1 ILAERIQHA
10 FRTRPFTAVGVDRAI
25 TISIGIA
32 SDIARNDQIAS
43 VLIARA
49 DEALYV
55 AKRNGRDRTELWHP
69 GMRAFDGSLPGRR
82 SIEMGAIKMEE

>member
-1 ILAERIQHA
+1 VEH
-10 FRTRPFTAVGVDRAI
+10 AI

-32 SDIARNDQIAS
+32 SDIARNDRIAS

-55 AKRNGRDRTELWHP
+55 AKRNGRDRNELWHP

-82 SIEMGAIKMEE
+82 PIDQSALKLDE

>member
-1 ILAERIQHA
+1 VE
-10 FRTRPFTAVGVDRAI
+10 RAI

-32 SDIARNDQIAS
+32 SDVARNDRIAS

-55 AKRNGRDRTELWHP
+55 AKRNGRDRNELWHP

-82 SIEMGAIKMEE
+82 SIELNALKLDE